1 MSFKLV
7 SFFTFIKIEMNVFGS
22 ILMEGS
28 RTRGLATPF
37 HLAGLSLYYAAPSQS
52 PFVIRHRTSV
62 AAQEDDRVT
71 ELIREK
77 LNRKARNN
85 TRVTYCL
92 YIYSMVVFF
101 VSRDTPI
108 S

>member
-1 MSFKLV
+1 ML
-7 SFFTFIKIEMNVFGS
+7 IKIEMNVSGS
-22 ILMEGS
+22 ILTEGS

-52 PFVIRHRTSV
+52 PFVIRYRTSV

-71 ELIREK
+71 ELIKVIREK

-92 YIYSMVVFF
+92 YIYSMVVFLYPGTRPF
-101 VSRDTPI
+101 RKGSR
-108 S
+108 